1 MKTTDQNR
9 KEEETMDFA
18 FSERE
23 EMLRKTV
30 REFAENEITPKM
42 EAMEDTGK
50 FPMELL
56 KPMAELGIL
65 GVITPP
71 EYDGVGLG
79 YIARTIVLEELG
91 RVCGAMPMAVQVHH
105 MGCAALYDFGTDA
118 QKKKYLPPL
127 AKGET
132 MGVVA
137 VTDPSGGSD
146 VVGMKTSAELKGDK
160 YILNG
165 RKCFITNSHTSDF
178 WVVIARTAEGAKG
191 LSAFIVDKDAPG
203 AKVGHEEN
211 KFGLRGANSGELVFN
226 DCEVPKENILG
237 QEGGGLAIAMK
248 TVSESGRTGMAAAA
262 LGILTAVYEEAGK
275 FASERVLYGKPI
287 SALQAIQFHM
297 AEIYAQLEIARL
309 LCYRASWMK
318 DQNMRFDTE
327 SALAKWYT
335 CEAAANAAKKAVEI
349 HGAYGIMKEYTVQR
363 LLRDAM
369 VTIPAGGTGEI
380 GKVVLARAALAP
392 FRKK

>member
-1 MKTTDQNR
+1 
-9 KEEETMDFA
+9 MDFA

-30 REFAENEITPKM
+30 REFAENEVTPKM
-42 EAMEDTGK
+42 GVMEETGK
-50 FPMELL
+50 FPLELL
-56 KPMAELGIL
+56 KPMAELGIM
-65 GVITPP
+65 GVITPA

-79 YIARTIVLEELG
+79 YVARTIVLEELG

-118 QKKKYLPPL
+118 QKKKCLPPL

-146 VVGMKTSAELKGDK
+146 VVGMRTSAELKGDR

-178 WVVIARTAEGAKG
+178 WIVIARTAEGAKG

-203 AKVGHEEN
+203 AKAGHEEN
-211 KFGLRGANSGELVFN
+211 KLGLRGANTGELVFN
-226 DCEVPKENILG
+226 DCEVPKENLLG

-248 TVSESGRTGMAAAA
+248 TVSETGRTGMAATA

-287 SALQAIQFHM
+287 SGLQGIQFLM
-297 AEIYAQLEIARL
+297 AEIYAQLEISRL

-318 DQNMRFDTE
+318 DQDMRFDTE
-327 SALAKWYT
+327 SAMAKWYA

-392 FRKK
+392 FMKK

>member
-1 MKTTDQNR
+1 
-9 KEEETMDFA
+9 MDFS

-23 EMLRKTV
+23 EMLRKSV
-30 REFAENEITPKM
+30 REFSENEITPKM
-42 EAMEDTGK
+42 ETMEETGE

-56 KPMAELGIL
+56 APMAQMGIT
-65 GVITPP
+65 GIITPT
-71 EYDGVGLG
+71 EYGGVGLG
-79 YIARTIVLEELG
+79 YVARTIVLEEMG
-91 RVCGAMPMAVQVHH
+91 RICAAIPMALQVHH
-105 MGCAALYDFGTDA
+105 MACAVLNDFGTDA

-165 RKCFITNSHTSDF
+165 RKCFITNSHTSNF
-178 WVVIARTAEGAKG
+178 WVVIAKTAEGAKG
-191 LSAFIVDKDAPG
+191 LSAFIVDADAPG
-203 AKVGHEEN
+203 AKVGRKED
-211 KFGLRGANSGELVFN
+211 KFGLRGSNTGELVFDN
-226 DCEVPKENILG
+226 CEVPKDNLLG
-237 QEGGGLAIAMK
+237 QEGGGLAVALK
-248 TVSESGRTGMAAAA
+248 TVSETGRPGMAATA
-262 LGILTAVYEEAGK
+262 LGILTAAYEEAGK

-287 SALQAIQFHM
+287 SALQAIQFYM
-297 AEIYAQLEIARL
+297 AEIYTQLEISRL

-327 SALAKWYT
+327 AAMAKYYT
-335 CEAAANAAKKAVEI
+335 CEAAANMAKKAVEI
-349 HGAYGIMKEYTVQR
+349 HGSYGIMREYAIQR

-380 GKVVLARAALAP
+380 GKVVLGRAALTP

>member
-1 MKTTDQNR
+1 
-9 KEEETMDFA
+9 MDFA

-30 REFAENEITPKM
+30 REFAENEVTPKM
-42 EAMEDTGK
+42 EAMEETGK

-79 YIARTIVLEELG
+79 YVARTIVLEELG

-105 MGCAALYDFGTDA
+105 MGCAALHDFGTDA

-211 KFGLRGANSGELVFN
+211 KFGLRGANTGELVFN
-226 DCEVPKENILG
+226 DCEIPKENLLG

-248 TVSESGRTGMAAAA
+248 TVSETGRTGMAATA

-287 SALQAIQFHM
+287 SALQGIQFLM
-297 AEIYAQLEIARL
+297 AEIYAQLEISRL

-327 SALAKWYT
+327 SAMAKWYA

-349 HGAYGIMKEYTVQR
+349 HGAYGIMQEYTVQR